1 MFCSNCGC
9 ELTGSKK
16 FCTNCGKPQAQ
27 SPVRPAAQAPS
38 RPAAQAPSRPTAQAP
53 SRPAARPQIRP
64 TVQAPVR
71 NVELKA
77 GPNYGWIAMDI
88 YWLLLSF
95 NPLTLGIVMVPIVL
109 ARGGSSGEVLGA
121 LIFSLFFLAG
131 FVVHV
136 AIGLVVLALVIVT
149 VRVSGRT
156 LTIRKLFTKREY
168 DCSDIVKIECLT
180 FGYRRVCTINLTF
193 KDGKTFRL
201 GKNAAHA
208 KEFAACLLDL
218 LRAGAIP
225 QTAIVY
231 EHAQRLVMTTEGKSW
246 ENLSGYGWIRRGN

>member
-1 MFCSNCGC
+1 MICAKCGH
-9 ELTGSKK
+9 ELTGHMK
-16 FCTNCGKPQAQ
+16 FCSHCGQKQAAGSVAPKASQIQRTPVAPKAAPIQRTPVAPQAAPIRRT
-27 SPVRPAAQAPS
+27 PVAPNPAPAQRPMLQDYHFVLD
-38 RPAAQAPSRPTAQAP
+38 TAKVN
-53 SRPAARPQIRP
+53 II
-64 TVQAPVR
+64 
-71 NVELKA
+71 
-77 GPNYGWIAMDI
+77 IA
-88 YWLLLSF
+88 
-95 NPLTLGIVMVPIVL
+95 V
-109 ARGGSSGEVLGA
+109 VLGVLGVLMFLLMLLGAA
-121 LIFSLFFLAG
+121 LALFTAEN
-131 FVVHV
+131 
-136 AIGLVVLALVIVT
+136 GLVVLALVIVT

>member
-27 SPVRPAAQAPS
+27 AQIRPAAQAPS
-38 RPAAQAPSRPTAQAP
+38 RPAAQAPSRPTVQAP
-53 SRPAARPQIRP
+53 SRPTVQAPSRP
-64 TVQAPVR
+64 TAQAPVR

-77 GPNYGWIAMDI
+77 GPNYWWIAMDI

-95 NPLTLGIVMVPIVL
+95 NSLTLGIVMVPIVL

-246 ENLSGYGWIRRGN
+246 ENLSGYGWKRRGN